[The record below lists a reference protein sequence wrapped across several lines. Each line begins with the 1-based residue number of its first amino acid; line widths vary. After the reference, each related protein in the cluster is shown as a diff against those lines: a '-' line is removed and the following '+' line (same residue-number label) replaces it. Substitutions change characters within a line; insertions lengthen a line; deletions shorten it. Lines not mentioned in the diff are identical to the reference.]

1 MVERRPTD
9 VVPGPRV
16 RLALAAI
23 VFDFVNPLGLPNKLL
38 LGLAAPALPTHT
50 HSNRSQRKRQKK
62 KVLTSAYSRRSQN
75 TRHVINRDE
84 IESPV
89 SGCIVIANDKQKTAN

>member
-38 LGLAAPALPTHT
+38 LGLAAPALPNH
-50 HSNRSQRKRQKK
+50 HINNQKFNLALVVLSAGNR
-62 KVLTSAYSRRSQN
+62 YEG
-75 TRHVINRDE
+75 HVINKDK
-84 IESPV
+84 IV
-89 SGCIVIANDKQKTAN
+89 SRQ